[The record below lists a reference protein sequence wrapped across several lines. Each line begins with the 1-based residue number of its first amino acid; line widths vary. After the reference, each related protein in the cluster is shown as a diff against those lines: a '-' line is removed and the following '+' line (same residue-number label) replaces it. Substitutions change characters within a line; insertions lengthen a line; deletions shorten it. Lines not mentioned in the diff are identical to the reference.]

1 MNKNNLLDIIL
12 QKDNEIEELKA
23 ELKAM
28 KIRFVYTLLFLLWL
42 SMIFYY

>member
-12 QKDNEIEELKA
+12 QKDNEIE